1 MKWVEVVVAV
11 PGVGLGGWAA
21 PLAQGQVA
29 TVAVPTAGIEQST
42 GEDRLATG
50 SDAQSAA
57 HRWFVYRAI
66 GRDAWYPLGEKVG
79 SP

>member
-1 MKWVEVVVAV
+1 MAVPAVA

-21 PLAQGQVA
+21 PLAQDQVA
-29 TVAVPTAGIEQST
+29 SVAVPTAGIEQST